1 MKIYK
6 IKLIVCSLFV
16 SVLLPGCTNLDE
28 ETFGSLSPDT
38 YYNNEAEALSSVV
51 GVYQSLSQVAHI
63 GDPWRIAEFGTDE
76 FIVPGRASG
85 GWFDQNNID
94 IIKHVVAP
102 TNATCGRAWKN
113 IFQEI
118 GTANAVLESL
128 KASPNSANLKA
139 LIAETRA
146 LRAYGYF
153 YAMDFWGNV
162 PLVTVARIDPNNLPG
177 TTPRAEI
184 FKFVETELL
193 ESVEDLPSVTT
204 VTRASYYP
212 RFTKEAIYGLLA
224 TMYLNA
230 QVYTG
235 TPKWT
240 EAVAMCDKVITTN
253 KFSLEAT
260 VLDNFKSTNKQNFKE
275 VISSFSVSPSN
286 NAGSNQFILY
296 AQNGL
301 DKLRYNLPFTPANG
315 YSTYQE
321 ALDRYQNQ
329 DVRKFLLQY
338 GPQYYLDGTT
348 PLAYPDGTQLN
359 IIAVKDLI
367 SAEDNE
373 GYKVLKYTPVGTSWS
388 GSNGDNDLVLMRYAD
403 ILLIKAEAL
412 FRGGTTTIADTPL
425 NLINIVRG
433 RSNASLLT
441 TVTLKNIED
450 ERARELIWEGHRRRD
465 MIRFGTYFTGTWAF
479 KTTPTATFRGLYPI
493 PQEQRTANP
502 KLVQNDGYPQN

>member
-6 IKLIVCSLFV
+6 IKLILYAFV
-16 SVLLPGCTNLDE
+16 VSISLPGCTNLDE

-94 IIKHVVAP
+94 IINHTVAP
-102 TNATCGRAWKN
+102 TNATCGRAWRN
-113 IFQEI
+113 VFQEI

-128 KASPNSANLKA
+128 QASPNSANLKG
-139 LIAETRA
+139 LIAEVRA

-162 PLVTVARIDPNNLPG
+162 PLVTVARIDPNNLPKN
-177 TTPRAEI
+177 TPRKEVFAFI
-184 FKFVETELL
+184 ETEMLAAIQ
-193 ESVEDLPSVTT
+193 DLPSITT
-204 VTRASYYP
+204 VNKTSYYP
-212 RFTKEAIYGLLA
+212 RFTKEAIYGVLA

-240 EAVAMCDKVITTN
+240 EAITMCDNIIKTN
-253 KFSLEAT
+253 KYSLEAT
-260 VLDNFKSTNKQNFKE
+260 VVDNFKSTNEQNSKE
-275 VISSFSVSPSN
+275 IISSFSIAPAQ
-286 NAGSNQFILY
+286 NAGNNQFILY
-296 AQNGL
+296 TQNGL
-301 DKLRYNLPFTPANG
+301 DKLKYNLPFTPANG

-321 ALDRYQNQ
+321 ALDRYENQ
-329 DVRKFLLQY
+329 DVRKSLIEY
-338 GPQYYLDGTT
+338 GPQFYLDGVT
-348 PLAYPDGTQLN
+348 PLAYPNGTQLN
-359 IIAVKDLI
+359 IVAVKSLI

-373 GYKVLKYTPVGTSWS
+373 GYKVLKYTPIGTSWS
-388 GSNGDNDLVLMRYAD
+388 GFNADNDLVLMRYAD

-412 FRGGTTTIADTPL
+412 FRGGTTTVPDTAL
-425 NLINIVRG
+425 GLVNQVRG
-433 RSNASLLT
+433 RSNASVLASL
-441 TVTLKNIED
+441 TLKNIED

-479 KTTPTATFRGLYPI
+479 KTTQTEAFRAIYPI

-502 KLVQNDGYPQN
+502 NLEQNPGYPNN

>member
-6 IKLIVCSLFV
+6 IKLILCSFV
-16 SVLLPGCTNLDE
+16 ALLCMPGCTNLEE

-51 GVYQSLSQVAHI
+51 GVYQSLSQVVHI

-94 IIKHVVAP
+94 IINHTVAP

-118 GTANAVLESL
+118 GVANAVLESL
-128 KASPNSANLKA
+128 QASPNSGNLKA

-162 PLVTVARIDPNNLPG
+162 PLVTVARIDPNNLP
-177 TTPRAEI
+177 TNTPRKDVFTFI
-184 FKFVETELL
+184 ETEMLAA
-193 ESVEDLPSVTT
+193 VEDLPSITT
-204 VTRASYYP
+204 VNKASYYP

-240 EAVAMCDKVITTN
+240 EAVAMCDKIISTN
-253 KFSLEAT
+253 KYSLEAT
-260 VLDNFKSTNKQNFKE
+260 VVDNFKATNEKNSTE
-275 VISSFSVSPSN
+275 IISSFSISPAQ
-286 NAGSNQFILY
+286 NAGANQFILY

-301 DKLRYNLPFTPANG
+301 DKLKYNLPFTPANG

-321 ALDRYQNQ
+321 ALDRYENQ
-329 DVRKFLLQY
+329 DVRKSLIEY
-338 GPQYYLDGTT
+338 GPQYYLDGVT
-348 PLAYPDGTQLN
+348 PLKYPNGTQLN
-359 IIAVKDLI
+359 IIAVQSLI

-373 GYKVLKYTPVGTSWS
+373 GYKVLKYTPIGTSWS
-388 GSNGDNDLVLMRYAD
+388 GFNADNDLVLMRYAD
-403 ILLIKAEAL
+403 ILLIKAEAM
-412 FRGGTTTIADTPL
+412 FRGGTTTIPDTPL
-425 NLINIVRG
+425 NLINTVRG
-433 RSNASLLT
+433 RSHASVLSSL
-441 TVTLKNIED
+441 TLKNIED

-479 KTTPTATFRGLYPI
+479 KTTQTAAFRGIYPI
-493 PQEQRTANP
+493 PQEQITANP
-502 KLVQNDGYPQN
+502 KLKQNPEYPLN

>member
-1 MKIYK
+1 MKIYN
-6 IKLIVCSLFV
+6 IKLILCSFIV
-16 SVLLPGCTNLDE
+16 SLCLPGCTNLDE

-51 GVYQSLSQVAHI
+51 GVYQSLSQVVHI

-94 IIKHVVAP
+94 IINHTVAP

-128 KASPNSANLKA
+128 QASPNSANLKG
-139 LIAETRA
+139 LIAEVRA

-177 TTPRAEI
+177 NTPRKDVFTFI
-184 FKFVETELL
+184 ETEMLAAIQ
-193 ESVEDLPSVTT
+193 DLPSITT
-204 VTRASYYP
+204 VNKASYYP
-212 RFTKEAIYGLLA
+212 RFTKEAIYGALA

-240 EAVAMCDKVITTN
+240 EAIAMCDKVISTN
-253 KFSLEAT
+253 KYSLEAT
-260 VLDNFKSTNKQNFKE
+260 VVDNFKSTNEQNSKE
-275 VISSFSVSPSN
+275 IISSFSISPAQ
-286 NAGSNQFILY
+286 NAGNNQFILY
-296 AQNGL
+296 TQNGL
-301 DKLRYNLPFTPANG
+301 DKLKYNLPFTPANG

-329 DVRKFLLQY
+329 DVRKSLIEY
-338 GPQYYLDGTT
+338 GPQYYLDGVT
-348 PLAYPDGTQLN
+348 PLKYPNGTQLN
-359 IIAVKDLI
+359 IIAVQSLI

-373 GYKVLKYTPVGTSWS
+373 GYKVLKYTPIGTSWS
-388 GSNGDNDLVLMRYAD
+388 GFNADNDLVLMRYAD

-425 NLINIVRG
+425 NLVNTVRG
-433 RSNASLLT
+433 RSNASLLSS
-441 TVTLKNIED
+441 VTLKNIED
-450 ERARELIWEGHRRRD
+450 ERAREFIWEGHRRRD

-479 KTTPTATFRGLYPI
+479 KTTQTAAFRGIYPI
-493 PQEQRTANP
+493 PAEQLTANP
-502 KLVQNDGYPQN
+502 KLQQNPDYPAN

>member
-6 IKLIVCSLFV
+6 IKLILYTFVVSL
-16 SVLLPGCTNLDE
+16 SLPGCTNLDE

-85 GWFDQNNID
+85 GWFDQNNMD
-94 IIKHVVAP
+94 IINHTVAP

-113 IFQEI
+113 VFQEI

-128 KASPNSANLKA
+128 QESPNSANLKG
-139 LIAETRA
+139 LIAEVRA

-177 TTPRAEI
+177 NTPRKDVFAFI
-184 FKFVETELL
+184 ETEMLAAIQ
-193 ESVEDLPSVTT
+193 DLPSITT
-204 VTRASYYP
+204 VNKASYYP
-212 RFTKEAIYGLLA
+212 RLTKEAIYAALA

-240 EAVAMCDKVITTN
+240 EAIKMCDNIISTN
-253 KFSLEAT
+253 KYSLEAT
-260 VLDNFKSTNKQNFKE
+260 VLDNFKSTNEQNSKE
-275 VISSFSVSPSN
+275 IISSFSISPAR

-296 AQNGL
+296 TQNGL
-301 DKLRYNLPFTPANG
+301 DKLKYNLPFTPANG

-321 ALDRYQNQ
+321 ALDRYENQ
-329 DVRKFLLQY
+329 DVRKSLIEY
-338 GPQYYLDGTT
+338 GPQYYLDGVT
-348 PLAYPDGTQLN
+348 PLKYPNGTQLN
-359 IIAVKDLI
+359 IIAVKSLV

-388 GSNGDNDLVLMRYAD
+388 GANGDNDLVLMRYAD

-412 FRGGTTTIADTPL
+412 FRGGTTTIPDTPL
-425 NLINIVRG
+425 NLVNQVRG
-433 RSNASLLT
+433 RSNATALLSI
-441 TVTLKNIED
+441 TLKNLEE

-479 KTTPTATFRGLYPI
+479 KTAQTELFRGIYPI
-493 PQEQRTANP
+493 PAEQMTANP
-502 KLVQNDGYPQN
+502 NLKQNPGYPLN